1 MCGIVGA
8 VADRNVVPLL
18 LEGLRRLE
26 YRGYDSAGVA
36 VLDDE
41 NKLDRVRSLGKVA
54 TLTEA
59 INNRLNG
66 HMGIAHT
73 RWATHGEP
81 SQSNAHP
88 HICRSI
94 VSVVHN
100 GIIENHEQLRKDQNK
115 RGFEFTSETD
125 TEVVVHQIY
134 GYHVDES
141 KDLLSSVRA
150 TIEDLE
156 GAYALGVIS
165 ANEKGRMIAAR
176 RGSPLV
182 IGMGIEEYFIASDVA
197 ALLPVTQRFMF
208 LEEGDIADIRTNQL
222 VIYNEQGDVV
232 ERPVRESEMSADSVE
247 RGEYRHYMLK
257 EIY

>member
-8 VADRNVVPLL
+8 VADRNIVPIL

-36 VLDDE
+36 VLDDK
-41 NKLDRVRSLGKVA
+41 NKIDRVRSLGKVA

-59 INNRLNG
+59 INNGLNG
-66 HMGIAHT
+66 HIGVAHT

-81 SQSNAHP
+81 SKSNAHP
-88 HICRSI
+88 HICRST

-100 GIIENHEQLRKDQNK
+100 GIIENHEQLRKDQKK

-134 GYHVDES
+134 GYHVDENE
-141 KDLLSSVRA
+141 DLLSAVRS
-150 TIEDLE
+150 TVKDLE

-165 ANEKGRMIAAR
+165 AKEKGRMIAAR

-182 IGMGIEEYFIASDVA
+182 IGIGNVNHILTVNRNTSRPSVYIK
-197 ALLPVTQRFMF
+197 
-208 LEEGDIADIRTNQL
+208 L
-222 VIYNEQGDVV
+222 VEIG
-232 ERPVRESEMSADSVE
+232 SVD
-247 RGEYRHYMLK
+247 
-257 EIY
+257 